1 MPFVCFHK
9 LCLQSCTLEELGTV
23 RLLEGSE
30 VLDTMLLK

>member
-9 LCLQSCTLEELGTV
+9 LSFQSCTLVELGTV